1 MSKTTSKISLPKPSN
16 TLYLI
21 DISSFIF
28 RAFYAIRSLQ
38 SKSGEPTNA
47 VYGVA
52 TMLARLA
59 EEAHPEYLAVVYD
72 SKEPSFRKELYTEY
86 KANRTSPPDDLIPQ
100 FGRIEEMIRAFE
112 IHSYR
117 QSGVEADDLIA
128 TLTHRWCKESEK
140 NQVIIVSSDK
150 DLMQL
155 VNDRVQI
162 WDTMTNK
169 LYGVDQVV
177 EKFGV
182 GPHQIRDYLALVGDS
197 SDNIPGVKG
206 IGPKGAVDL
215 LKEFGSLSHVL
226 KAAHEGEVAG
236 KKGETLKTHEKDAR
250 LSAELATV
258 KDDLSV
264 DIPLE
269 SLSYKFHVT
278 KKLSELFHELSFQSL
293 LARWSAQKGTESALI
308 SSDQEAGSALNQIA
322 LSHENRFKT
331 ILSRED
337 LCSVIESIR
346 KVGEFGFD
354 LETTSLNPRE
364 AQIVGIALCY
374 DSESSYYIPVG
385 HRVAQVTQLSLK
397 EVFQELKPVL
407 EDPKIKKIGQNLK
420 YDWSVL
426 IEHGVKPQ
434 GIGADTMVAAY
445 LLDPDDRHNLQ
456 VLASRYLDYSMLTY
470 EQVCGKGKDAIGF
483 DLVSI
488 ELATRYSAE
497 DAWVA
502 LLLWRKLKP
511 LLEEQALL
519 PVFHEIDLPLVEV
532 LTRMELQ
539 GVCIDVE
546 WLNRLSSDFE
556 RELRSIEEK
565 IHAHAQRP
573 LNLNSPKQLAQL
585 LFEDLKLPPQGKTKT
600 GYSTDAQVLDA
611 LAPLHEVPRLLL
623 EYREISK
630 LKGTY
635 VDPLPGLR
643 DTKTQK
649 IHPSFHQ
656 TVAATGR
663 LSCSDP
669 NLQNIPTR
677 TERGRSIRGAFIPS
691 PGHMLLSADYSQIE
705 LRLLAQMSG
714 DPELIRAFKNDEDV
728 HRQTACEIFGVAPEQ
743 VNDHERSVAK
753 AINFGLMYGKT
764 AFGLSQELKIPRRQ
778 AQEMIDRYFT
788 RYHAVKTFLDSQIEK
803 ARQNGFVTSL
813 LGRKRALSEIH
824 SKNAMLR
831 ANAER
836 MAMNTPIQATAADL
850 MKLAMTEIDRR
861 LISEGFR
868 SRLIIQVH
876 DEVLLDCPVDEL
888 DRVKGLVVQVM
899 ENAMPKRLEFT
910 VPLKVNSSSGRNW
923 MEL

>member
-456 VLASRYLDYSMLTY
+456 VLASRYL
-470 EQVCGKGKDAIGF
+470 
-483 DLVSI
+483 
-488 ELATRYSAE
+488 
-497 DAWVA
+497 
-502 LLLWRKLKP
+502 
-511 LLEEQALL
+511 
-519 PVFHEIDLPLVEV
+519 
-532 LTRMELQ
+532 
-539 GVCIDVE
+539 
-546 WLNRLSSDFE
+546 
-556 RELRSIEEK
+556 
-565 IHAHAQRP
+565 
-573 LNLNSPKQLAQL
+573 
-585 LFEDLKLPPQGKTKT
+585 
-600 GYSTDAQVLDA
+600 
-611 LAPLHEVPRLLL
+611 
-623 EYREISK
+623 
-630 LKGTY
+630 
-635 VDPLPGLR
+635 
-643 DTKTQK
+643 
-649 IHPSFHQ
+649 
-656 TVAATGR
+656 
-663 LSCSDP
+663 
-669 NLQNIPTR
+669 
-677 TERGRSIRGAFIPS
+677 
-691 PGHMLLSADYSQIE
+691 
-705 LRLLAQMSG
+705 
-714 DPELIRAFKNDEDV
+714 
-728 HRQTACEIFGVAPEQ
+728 
-743 VNDHERSVAK
+743 
-753 AINFGLMYGKT
+753 
-764 AFGLSQELKIPRRQ
+764 
-778 AQEMIDRYFT
+778 
-788 RYHAVKTFLDSQIEK
+788 
-803 ARQNGFVTSL
+803 
-813 LGRKRALSEIH
+813 
-824 SKNAMLR
+824 
-831 ANAER
+831 
-836 MAMNTPIQATAADL
+836 
-850 MKLAMTEIDRR
+850 
-861 LISEGFR
+861 
-868 SRLIIQVH
+868 
-876 DEVLLDCPVDEL
+876 
-888 DRVKGLVVQVM
+888 
-899 ENAMPKRLEFT
+899 
-910 VPLKVNSSSGRNW
+910 
-923 MEL
+923 